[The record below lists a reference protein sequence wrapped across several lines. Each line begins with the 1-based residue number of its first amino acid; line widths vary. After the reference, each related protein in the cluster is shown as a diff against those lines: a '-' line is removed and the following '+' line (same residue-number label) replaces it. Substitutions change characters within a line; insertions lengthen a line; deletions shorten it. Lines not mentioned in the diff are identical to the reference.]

1 MHRSRGKW
9 SGLPQKPGAD
19 NKRFKKVFY
28 SDQYFYT
35 HKIFCFRIFFIFQ
48 GQINKAKILKLFILW
63 SNLRQTIKIQK
74 IFCILG
80 YFFIYPTN
88 LYFSSSR
95 RFLYQSQ
102 PYWRFFSFSSSER
115 FLFPSRAYWCF
126 LFFSSSGRFW
136 YLLGPFFERL
146 LCVFDNILLIFIY
159 RKKVDKKIFP
169 SFFICFKN

>member
-63 SNLRQTIKIQK
+63 SNLRQTIKIQN

-95 RFLYQSQ
+95 RFLYNHNHIDASFPFLLQKDS
-102 PYWRFFSFSSSER
+102 YFHHEHIGAFCFF
-115 FLFPSRAYWCF
+115 
-126 LFFSSSGRFW
+126 
-136 YLLGPFFERL
+136 LLQGDFGTF
-146 LCVFDNILLIFIY
+146 
-159 RKKVDKKIFP
+159 
-169 SFFICFKN
+169 